1 MKRLLPAL
9 GSAFGMLR
17 RPIAPGSRRLQRAV
31 ETHRSVPGLQP
42 RAERRE
48 PRAVRRA
55 LILTAVAIFALSGVA
70 LAQGSVMDGL
80 RQRFTQRREPI
91 PNPAYDG
98 RFTFARVRF
107 QALDEGWGGRD
118 LKWDHDYPKGERNF
132 ARILDEIT
140 AIQPRLRESVIVTL
154 DDPELMKYPVAYL
167 CEPGYWTMTDAEA
180 KGLREYL
187 LKGGFIIFDDFAGQ
201 HWYNFAEQFARVL
214 PEAKLVPLDAS
225 HPIFDSFF
233 HIESLDFDHPNYRVK
248 SQFFGVFEDNDPE
261 KRLLAIINYNNDIGD
276 YWEWSDEGF
285 LPIEL
290 SNQAYRLGVN
300 YVVYAMTR

>member
-1 MKRLLPAL
+1 MTAHRL
-9 GSAFGMLR
+9 
-17 RPIAPGSRRLQRAV
+17 
-31 ETHRSVPGLQP
+31 HRFQP
-42 RAERRE
+42 SAERRG
-48 PRAVRRA
+48 PRALSRA
-55 LILTAVAIFALSGVA
+55 LLLTGAAILAFSGVA
-70 LAQGSVMDGL
+70 LAQQSVIDGL
-80 RQRFTQRREPI
+80 RQRFTQQRGPI
-91 PNPAYDG
+91 ANPAYDG

-107 QALDEGWGGRD
+107 EPMGGGEGWGGRD
-118 LKWDHDYPKGERNF
+118 VKWDHDYPKGERNF

-140 AIQPRLRESVIVTL
+140 AIQPRLHESVIVTL
-154 DDPELMKYPVAYL
+154 DDPDLMKYPVAYL
-167 CEPGYWTMTDAEA
+167 CEPGYWTMSEQEA

-187 LKGGFIIFDDFAGQ
+187 QKGGFIIFDDFAGQ
-201 HWYNFAEQFARVL
+201 HWYNFAEQFARVM

-261 KRLLAIINYNNDIGD
+261 KRLLAIVNYNNDIGD